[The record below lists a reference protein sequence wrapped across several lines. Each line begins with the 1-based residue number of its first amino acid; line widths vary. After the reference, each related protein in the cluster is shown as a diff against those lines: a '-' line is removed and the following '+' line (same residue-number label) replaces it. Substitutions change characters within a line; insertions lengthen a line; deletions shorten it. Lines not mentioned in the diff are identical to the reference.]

1 MSRDRE
7 VEIATNIVEVQEQ
20 IASACARAG
29 RSVDD
34 VKLVAVSKTKPI
46 EDVLAA
52 AKVGIRD
59 FGENR
64 LEEASEKIPTVND
77 VLQQPV
83 TWHMIGHIQSR
94 KARDVVPLF
103 ASVHSIDSLKI
114 ARKLS
119 AFAAEEGKTLKV
131 FAEVNVSGEA
141 QKYGFEASAWQT
153 DAQQFDMLQ
162 QTMSQIAQ
170 LPGLELV
177 GLMTMAPF
185 VSDAELTRP
194 VFASMA
200 ALRTELASKLAI
212 SLPHLSMGMTN
223 DYTVAIEEGATMVR
237 VGTAIFGARN
247 T

>member
-1 MSRDRE
+1 MSRERE
-7 VEIATNIVEVQEQ
+7 IEIANNIDEVQEQ

-64 LEEASEKIPTVND
+64 IEEASEKIPAVND
-77 VLQQPV
+77 IWDQTVV
-83 TWHMIGHIQSR
+83 WHMIGHIQSR

-103 ASVHSIDSLKI
+103 ASVHSVDSLKI

-119 AFAAEEGKTLKV
+119 SLASEEGKPLNV
-131 FAEVNVSGEA
+131 FAEVNVSGEP
-141 QKYGFEASAWQT
+141 QKYGFEASNWQT

-162 QTMSQIAQ
+162 QTISQIAQ
-170 LPGLELV
+170 LPGLKLV

-185 VSDAELTRP
+185 VSDAERTRP

-200 ALRTELASKLAI
+200 ALRSQLASKLAI
-212 SLPHLSMGMTN
+212 NLPHLSMGMTN

>member
-1 MSRDRE
+1 MNRE
-7 VEIATNIVEVQEQ
+7 REIEIANNIDEVQEQ

-29 RSVDD
+29 RAIAD

-46 EDVLAA
+46 EDILAA
-52 AKVGIRD
+52 AKVGIQD

-64 LEEASEKIPTVND
+64 IEEASEKIPVLND
-77 VLQQPV
+77 MLDQPV

-103 ASVHSIDSLKI
+103 ASVHSVDSLKI

-119 AFAAEEGKTLKV
+119 SLASDEGKTLNV
-131 FAEVNVSGEA
+131 FAEVNVSGEP
-141 QKYGFEASAWQT
+141 QKYGFEASSWQT

-162 QTMSQIAQ
+162 QTVSQIAQ

-185 VSDAELTRP
+185 VSDAERTRP

-200 ALRTELASKLAI
+200 ALRTELANKLAI
-212 SLPHLSMGMTN
+212 DLPHLSMGMTN
-223 DYTVAIEEGATMVR
+223 DYTVAIEEGATVVR

>member
-1 MSRDRE
+1 MSRERE
-7 VEIATNIVEVQEQ
+7 IEIANNIDEVQEQ

-64 LEEASEKIPTVND
+64 IEEASEKIPALNNILDQTV
-77 VLQQPV
+77 V
-83 TWHMIGHIQSR
+83 WHMIGHIQSR

-103 ASVHSIDSLKI
+103 ASVHSVDSLKI

-119 AFAAEEGKTLKV
+119 SLASEEGKPLNV
-131 FAEVNVSGEA
+131 FAEVNVSGEP
-141 QKYGFEASAWQT
+141 QKYGFEASNWQT

-162 QTMSQIAQ
+162 QTISQIAQ
-170 LPGLELV
+170 LPGLKLV

-185 VSDAELTRP
+185 VSDAERTRP

-200 ALRTELASKLAI
+200 ALRSQLASKLAI
-212 SLPHLSMGMTN
+212 NLPHLSMGMTN

>member
-1 MSRDRE
+1 MSRERE
-7 VEIATNIVEVQEQ
+7 IEIANNIDAVQEQ

-29 RSVDD
+29 RAVDD

-52 AKVGIRD
+52 AKTGIRN

-64 LEEASEKIPTVND
+64 LEEALHKISAVND
-77 VLQQPV
+77 TLQQPV

-103 ASVHSIDSLKI
+103 SSVHSIDSLKI
-114 ARKLS
+114 AHKLS
-119 AFAAEEGKTLKV
+119 SFASEADKTLSV
-131 FAEVNVSGEA
+131 FAEVNVSGEL

-162 QTMSQIAQ
+162 QTVSQIAQ

-194 VFASMA
+194 VFASLA
-200 ALRTELASKLAI
+200 ALRSELANKVAI
-212 SLPHLSMGMTN
+212 DLPHLSMGMTN

>member
-1 MSRDRE
+1 MSRERE
-7 VEIATNIVEVQEQ
+7 IEIANNIDEVQEQ

-64 LEEASEKIPTVND
+64 IEEASEKIPAVNNILDQTV
-77 VLQQPV
+77 V
-83 TWHMIGHIQSR
+83 WHMIGHIQSR

-103 ASVHSIDSLKI
+103 ASVHSVDSLKI

-119 AFAAEEGKTLKV
+119 SLASEEGKPLNV
-131 FAEVNVSGEA
+131 FAEVNVSGEP
-141 QKYGFEASAWQT
+141 QKYGFEASNWQT

-162 QTMSQIAQ
+162 QTISQIAQ
-170 LPGLELV
+170 LPGLKLV

-185 VSDAELTRP
+185 VSDAERTRP

-200 ALRTELASKLAI
+200 ALRSQLASKLAI
-212 SLPHLSMGMTN
+212 NLPHLSMGMTN

>member
-1 MSRDRE
+1 MSRER
-7 VEIATNIVEVQEQ
+7 EIANNIDEVQEQ
-20 IASACARAG
+20 IALACARAG

-46 EDVLAA
+46 EDILAA
-52 AKVGIRD
+52 TKVGIRD

-64 LEEASEKIPTVND
+64 IEEASEKIPAVND
-77 VLQQPV
+77 MLDQTVV
-83 TWHMIGHIQSR
+83 WHMIGHIQSR

-103 ASVHSIDSLKI
+103 ASVHSVDSLKI

-119 AFAAEEGKTLKV
+119 SLASEEGKTLNV
-131 FAEVNVSGEA
+131 FAEVNVSGEP
-141 QKYGFEASAWQT
+141 QKYGFEASNWQI

-162 QTMSQIAQ
+162 QTISQIAQ
-170 LPGLELV
+170 LPGLKLV

-185 VSDAELTRP
+185 VSDAERTRP

-200 ALRTELASKLAI
+200 ALRSELASKLAI